1 MSMTF
6 YSVNEILGSQIE
18 GMLGEST
25 AETID
30 GTSKDRILTDYSEGT
45 IESIRSNIAA
55 LHTQG

>member
-1 MSMTF
+1 MTF

-25 AETID
+25 AETIE